1 MSGYSGKF
9 SGPVG
14 FIAQRSLLIRACG
27 GDSTKKRWNPKQTK
41 SLKALNEGGSV
52 NRMARRNEL
61 DDRYAINA
69 AKTEL
74 REGYKNADVE
84 RILSVYADAFTDMSD
99 GQATFF
105 GPDAKVV
112 LRARLEKLFDEYQ
125 IEFTPII
132 IAITIA
138 GMVAVEYGWHEL
150 TLRPKAGGPAELKR
164 TRYVEVWNRD
174 RDNSWQIVLFID
186 NIDQKPELAED
197 QLLKLGSTAVT
208 EEQGKR

>member
-1 MSGYSGKF
+1 
-9 SGPVG
+9 
-14 FIAQRSLLIRACG
+14 
-27 GDSTKKRWNPKQTK
+27 
-41 SLKALNEGGSV
+41 
-52 NRMARRNEL
+52 MARRNEL

-99 GQATFF
+99 GQASFF
-105 GPDAKVV
+105 GPDAKLV
-112 LRARLEKLFDEYQ
+112 LRAKLEKLFREYQ
-125 IEFTPII
+125 VEWVPII
-132 IAITIA
+132 IDITTA
-138 GMVAVEYGWHEL
+138 EAVAVEYGWHEL

-164 TRYVEVWNRD
+164 TRYVHVWNRD

-197 QLLKLGSTAVT
+197 QLTKLGATVVA
-208 EEQGKR
+208 EEQDKR